1 MTGYDAVV
9 FDNDGVLTHPT
20 PAGVVPGAVRGTFEE
35 FGHDPAE
42 EAVERFVRGSTTA
55 MRETAERF
63 GFDLAAF
70 WRRREERAAA
80 AQRAEMVAGRKP
92 LYDDAAALADLDV
105 PLSVVSNNQQ
115 ATVDAV
121 VDVFGLD
128 GVFAGAY
135 GRDPTVEGYERKKPR
150 THYVDRALSDVAAD
164 PGRTL
169 FVGDSN
175 ADLLVAERA
184 GLDSA
189 FVARPH
195 REGYDRATEPTHVVD
210 SLAALADL
218 V

>member
-20 PAGVVPGAVRGTFEE
+20 PDGVVRGAVVGTFEE
-35 FGHDPAE
+35 FGHEPAE
-42 EAVERFVRGSTTA
+42 RAVEPFVRGSTVS
-55 MRETAERF
+55 MRETAERL
-63 GFDLAAF
+63 GIDLGAF
-70 WRRREERAAA
+70 WRRREARAAA

-92 LYDDAAALADLDV
+92 LYDDAAVLDALDV

-121 VDVFGLD
+121 LDVFDLD
-128 GVFAGAY
+128 GVFDGAY
-135 GRDPTVEGYERKKPR
+135 GREPTIDGYECKKPD
-150 THYVDRALSDVAAD
+150 THYVERALADVGAD

-189 FVARPH
+189 FVADLH
-195 REGYDRATEPTHVVD
+195 REGYERATEPTHVVD
-210 SLAALADL
+210 SLSALPDL
-218 V
+218 L